1 MNTPRPSVL
10 ALTLLLAVGCAGAP
24 DREQASAVEQVI
36 VVGVDG
42 LEWRVL
48 DPLIEAG
55 KMPNLARFVRAGTRG
70 KLITLAPAYS
80 PVIWASMATG
90 KLPRKHGITGFV
102 TSSGGPDG
110 HGVPFTSNMR
120 KVPAIWNVLGDRGH
134 KVAVV
139 GWWTTWP
146 AEAVD
151 GVLVSDRML
160 YNRFNLWF
168 GLEHAGGDLPA
179 QTFPPEL
186 FDDLA
191 DATRMTE
198 GFEDEF
204 FARFLSG
211 SARPAF
217 ERDLHDPWY
226 ELLLVHARDQ
236 AYAEMLDRVL
246 RRDSFEFVAY
256 YLNGTD
262 IASHYFWK
270 YLFPEEWEDP
280 IPPEE
285 LERYREVIPRYYAW
299 ADEAIAPLLALAD
312 ADTLVVVVSDHG
324 FTTGRRADSPN
335 ISGTHYRTAPPGVLV
350 MAGGGMPAGAEFG
363 DVRVMDLAPTILHAF
378 GHPVADDM
386 DGRVVPLV
394 ADAMGDRPVRFVDSY
409 DGIGGSGDRDP
420 IATQHDEAILEKL
433 RALGYI
439 D

>member
-1 MNTPRPSVL
+1 V
-10 ALTLLLAVGCAGAP
+10 LLLALLLAAGCANPPEGEEAP
-24 DREQASAVEQVI
+24 IVKEVV

-48 DPLIEAG
+48 DPLIDAG
-55 KMPNLARFVRAGTRG
+55 QTPNLARFVRAGTRG
-70 KLITLAPAYS
+70 RLITLAPAYS

-90 KLPRKHGITGFV
+90 KLPSKHGITGFV
-102 TSSGGPDG
+102 TSSGGPG
-110 HGVPFTSNMR
+110 GRRAPFTSNMR
-120 KVPAIWNVLGDRGH
+120 KVPAIWNVLGELGH

-146 AEAVD
+146 AETVN

-179 QTFPPEL
+179 QTWPPEL
-186 FDDLA
+186 FADLA

-204 FARFLSG
+204 FARFLPG
-211 SARPAF
+211 SPPPAF

-226 ELLLVHARDQ
+226 ELLLVHARDR

-246 RRDSFEFVAY
+246 RRDTYSLVAY

-262 IASHYFWK
+262 IVSHYFWK
-270 YLFPEEWEDP
+270 YLFPEEWDEP
-280 IPPEE
+280 IPSED
-285 LERYREVIPRYYAW
+285 LARYREVIPRYYAW
-299 ADEAIAPLLALAD
+299 ADEAIAPLLARAD
-312 ADTLVVVVSDHG
+312 EDTLVVVVSDHG
-324 FTTGRRADSPN
+324 FTTGHRPDSPS
-335 ISGTHYRTAPPGVLV
+335 ISGTHFRTAPPGVLI

-363 DVRVMDLAPTILHAF
+363 DVRVMDLAPTILHVL

-386 DGRVVPLV
+386 DGRVVPRV
-394 ADAMGDRPVRFVDSY
+394 AEAMGDRAVQFVASY
-409 DGIGGSGDRDP
+409 DGIQDGADRDP